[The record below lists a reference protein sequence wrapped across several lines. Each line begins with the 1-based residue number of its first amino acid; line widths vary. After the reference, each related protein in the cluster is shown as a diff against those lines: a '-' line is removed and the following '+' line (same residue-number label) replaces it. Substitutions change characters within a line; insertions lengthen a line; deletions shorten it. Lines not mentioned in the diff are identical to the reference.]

1 MKGIGVI
8 FLVLIVSVGVS
19 AQDKAS
25 SKDYGVVDLAELAV
39 NPIEYDGKM
48 VEISGEV
55 VSINADH
62 KLMEVFNARTKVL
75 IVVNLDKLTEM
86 QRRSLIK
93 DPVHRVSVFGRLE
106 MKGGRPVIKADN
118 VLPLAATLIA
128 GSK

>member
-19 AQDKAS
+19 AQDKVS
-25 SKDYGVVDLAELAV
+25 RKDYGVVDLAELAV